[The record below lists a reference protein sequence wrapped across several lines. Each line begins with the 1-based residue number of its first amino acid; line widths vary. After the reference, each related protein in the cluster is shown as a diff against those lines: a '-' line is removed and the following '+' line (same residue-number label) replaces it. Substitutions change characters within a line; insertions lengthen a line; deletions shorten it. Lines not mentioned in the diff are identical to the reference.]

1 MNENKELNITQY
13 EKNDNILTIQRHFV
27 GDTNINDI
35 IKRIASEKY
44 KKRIFPVYKNGDAII
59 IAI

>member
-44 KKRIFPVYKNGDAII
+44 KKKNLPSL
-59 IAI
+59 